1 MQVITSYHN
10 LPTGLRGASA
20 AMGNFDGVHI
30 GHRSVIE
37 RARMD
42 GVLLGVVSF
51 EPHPRQYFAPNSP
64 AFRLMSPTT
73 KAHRLE
79 KLGVDIL
86 FDLPFDAT
94 LAGLS
99 AEAFVRDVLAA
110 GLGLK
115 RVVVGSDFRF
125 GKGREG
131 DAAMLQ
137 SLGAT
142 YGVEVEIAPL
152 ITADTVDISST
163 AIRTAL
169 AEGRPRDAAA
179 MLDHWHRISGIV
191 IKGDQRGRDLG
202 FPTANM
208 ALVDLH
214 LPKLGIYAVW
224 VDVLTGPHKGS
235 YRGAA
240 SLGTRPTFGENV
252 PNLEVFIFDFDGD
265 LYGAELSVALVD
277 YIRPEL
283 KFDGIEQLI
292 AQMNDDCAQIAKIL
306 DAEPKRAAP

>member
-1 MQVITSYHN
+1 MQVFNSFHDIPATA
-10 LPTGLRGASA
+10 RGASA

-30 GHRSVIE
+30 GHRSVID
-37 RARMD
+37 RARLP
-42 GVLLGVVSF
+42 GSPLAVVSF
-51 EPHPRQYFAPNSP
+51 EPHPRQHFAPNSAP
-64 AFRLMSPTT
+64 FRLMSPAA

-86 FDLPFDAT
+86 FDLPFNAN

-99 AEAFVRDVLAA
+99 AEAFVRDVLAT

-115 RVVVGSDFRF
+115 QVVVGADFHF

-131 DAAMLQ
+131 DADMLAR
-137 SLGAT
+137 LGAAH
-142 YGVEVEIAPL
+142 GIEVDIAPL
-152 ITADTVDISST
+152 ITVANTDISST

-169 AEGRPRDAAA
+169 SAGRPRDAAS
-179 MLDHWHRISGIV
+179 MLSHWHRISGIV

-208 ALVDLH
+208 ELVNLH
-214 LPKLGIYAVW
+214 LPRLGIYAVW
-224 VDVLTGPHKGS
+224 VDVLTGPHKGA

-240 SLGTRPTFGENV
+240 SIGTRPTFGENV

-283 KFDGIEQLI
+283 KFDGIDALI
-292 AQMNDDCAQIAKIL
+292 AQMQNDCDRIRILL
-306 DAEPKRAAP
+306 DAEAIA

>member
-1 MQVITSYHN
+1 
-10 LPTGLRGASA
+10 
-20 AMGNFDGVHI
+20 MGNFDGVHI

-37 RARMD
+37 RARLA
-42 GVLLGVVSF
+42 GLPLGVVSF
-51 EPHPRQYFAPNSP
+51 EPHPRQYFAPKSP
-64 AFRLMSPTT
+64 AFRLMSPAT
-73 KAHRLE
+73 KAHRLQ

-86 FDLPFDAT
+86 FDLPFNAA
-94 LAGLS
+94 LAGLG
-99 AEAFVRDVLAA
+99 AEAFVRDVLTA

-115 RVVVGSDFRF
+115 RVVVGADFRF
-125 GKGREG
+125 GTGREG

-137 SLGAT
+137 NLGAT

-214 LPKLGIYAVW
+214 LPKLGIDAVW
-224 VDVLTGPHKGS
+224 VDVLTGPHQGS

-240 SLGTRPTFGENV
+240 SLGTRPTFSENV

-283 KFDGIEQLI
+283 KFDGIAPLI
-292 AQMNDDCAQIAKIL
+292 AQMNNDCAQIATIL
-306 DAEPKRAAP
+306 DAEAKRAAP

>member
-1 MQVITSYHN
+1 MQVFNSFHDIPATA
-10 LPTGLRGASA
+10 RGASA

-30 GHRSVIE
+30 GHRSVID
-37 RARMD
+37 RARLP
-42 GVLLGVVSF
+42 GSPLAVVSF
-51 EPHPRQYFAPNSP
+51 EPHPRQHFAPNSAP
-64 AFRLMSPTT
+64 FRLMSPAA

-86 FDLPFDAT
+86 FDLPFNAN

-99 AEAFVRDVLAA
+99 AEAFVRDVLAT

-115 RVVVGSDFRF
+115 QVVVGADFHF

-131 DAAMLQ
+131 DADMLAR
-137 SLGAT
+137 LGAAH
-142 YGVEVEIAPL
+142 GIKVDIAPL
-152 ITADTVDISST
+152 ITVANTDISST

-169 AEGRPRDAAA
+169 SAGRPRDAAS
-179 MLDHWHRISGIV
+179 MLSHWHRISGIV

-208 ALVDLH
+208 ELVNLH
-214 LPKLGIYAVW
+214 LPRLGIYAVW
-224 VDVLTGPHKGS
+224 VDVLTGPHKGA

-240 SLGTRPTFGENV
+240 SIGTRPTFGENV

-283 KFDGIEQLI
+283 KFDGIDALI
-292 AQMNDDCAQIAKIL
+292 AQMQNDCDRIRILL
-306 DAEPKRAAP
+306 DAEAIA